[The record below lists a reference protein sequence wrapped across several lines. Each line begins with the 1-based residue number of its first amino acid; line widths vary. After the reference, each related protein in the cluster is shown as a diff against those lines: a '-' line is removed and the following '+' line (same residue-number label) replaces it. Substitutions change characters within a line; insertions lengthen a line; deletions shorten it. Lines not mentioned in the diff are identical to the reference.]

1 MIWDCFTYNG
11 EKELLEIRCE
21 ELIGL
26 DVTHILIESPW
37 TFTGKRKDLKYVEPI
52 PYNIKNYVFENMP
65 NNGDAWA
72 NERAQRDYI
81 LTALIELGAKDDD
94 LVIISDVDEIIKKE
108 ILLNYVDTE
117 GLTSFCVDTYR
128 YYLNCLEG
136 KQNWAKAKA
145 ANFKYVKTRTP
156 DEIRNNDNARQLDN
170 AGWHFSY
177 VGDLNFIVNK
187 IESFS
192 HTELNTDDFKSKLD
206 FKHKN
211 CQSLWGDDYWTV
223 IDIDE
228 NLPLHIRNNI
238 DKFKHIIK

>member
-21 ELIGL
+21 EMSELE
-26 DVTHILIESPW
+26 VTHILVESPW
-37 TFTGKRKDLKYVEPI
+37 TFTGKRKELKYSTL
-52 PYNIKNYVFENMP
+52 PYNIKYYIFEDMP

-72 NERAQRDYI
+72 NEMAQRNHI

-94 LVIISDVDEIIKKE
+94 LILISDVDEIIKKQV
-108 ILLNYVDTE
+108 LLNYINTE

-136 KQNWAKAKA
+136 KQNWARAKA

-156 DEIRNNDNARQLDN
+156 DEIRNNDNARQIMILL
-170 AGWHFSY
+170 GWHFSF
-177 VGDLNFIVNK
+177 VGDLNFIYNK

-192 HTELNTDDFKSKLD
+192 HEFNNEEFKSKLD
-206 FKHKN
+206 FKYSN
-211 CQSLWGDDYWTV
+211 CQSLWGKIIGLLSNRRFILD
-223 IDIDE
+223 
-228 NLPLHIRNNI
+228 IRNNI
-238 DKFKHIIK
+238 DKFKHLIK